1 MTKQTGKRR
10 AKPKRTPVSRAI
22 VTLYVA
28 YAVVFVV
35 MAFYTLLHLVFFG
48 FNGDPVGIDLG
59 LGLVLP
65 LLWIVGLLRAVA
77 LRETPR
83 SAQFWGYLVLVVEV
97 ALLVFDTVRFAPIF
111 WG

>member
-65 LLWIVGLLRAVA
+65 LLWIVGLLRA
-77 LRETPR
+77 TPR
-83 SAQFWGYLVLVVEV
+83 SAQFWGYLVLVVVV